1 MIFGPQES
9 LMSCLVRSYNV
20 ESLVFFG
27 PLVTQGDNG
36 VLMPEEDFCA
46 HLEGWAEV
54 LSGLVE
60 LRYYSTNLL

>member
-9 LMSCLVRSYNV
+9 LMSCLLRRYNV

-27 PLVTQGDNG
+27 PLVTQRDNG

-46 HLEGWAEV
+46 HLEGRSEV
-54 LSGLVE
+54 LSGLVAFK
-60 LRYYSTNLL
+60 YYSTNLL